1 MSRMQ
6 RVQLTPQKSP
16 SLAPDVSGTVRVPI
30 RRIWLMWRMAGAV
43 FALIVSGYAL
53 IMQGI
58 HYGDT
63 VPRLDI
69 AALAKEKLDGRQSID
84 PKHFFEDATNESGR
98 VQNAVFHQWPAWSF
112 GVTAFVLLLAS
123 RTLFLEFGRLQSDE
137 PGLVASPRTL
147 TINIDANRR
156 KLKPI
161 PWTAISAIEL
171 RRIQGLRGVTVR
183 LRESGNVMYDGFFS
197 SRLPNTG
204 RTTVDISPIYLATN
218 AQKLK
223 QLLDGHIAM
232 YATSPTPPR
241 ST

>member
-16 SLAPDVSGTVRVPI
+16 SLAPDANGTVRVPI
-30 RRIWLMWRMAGAV
+30 RRIWLFWRMAGAV

-58 HYGDT
+58 HYGDV

-69 AALAKEKLDGRQSID
+69 ADIAKEKLNGRHSVD
-84 PKHFFEDATNESGR
+84 PRRLFEDATNESAR
-98 VQNAVFHQWPAWSF
+98 VQNAVFHQWPLWSF
-112 GVTAFVLLLAS
+112 GITAFVLLLAS

-137 PGLVASPRTL
+137 PGLIVSPRAL
-147 TINIDANRR
+147 TVNIDANRR
-156 KLKPI
+156 KLNPI
-161 PWTAISAIEL
+161 PWTAISDVEL
-171 RRIQGLRGVTVR
+171 RRIQGLWGVTIR
-183 LRESGNVMYDGFFS
+183 IREPGHVMYDGFFS

-204 RTTVDISPIYLATN
+204 RTAVDISPTYLASN

-223 QLLDGHIAM
+223 QLLDGYLPTHTA
-232 YATSPTPPR
+232 SPTPPR